1 MIIDK
6 CVFDDMEFFYL
17 IKQIN
22 EAERNMKKGVRTTQL
37 PCPCLAII
45 LSEPSTPAVSAAPIS
60 VKEVKDSVKGISMK
74 NRDRK

>member
-1 MIIDK
+1 MIVHK
-6 CVFDDMEFFYL
+6 CVFDDMEFSFF

-45 LSEPSTPAVSAAPIS
+45 LSEPLTPAVSAAPIS

-74 NRDRK
+74 DSDRK

>member
-1 MIIDK
+1 MIVHK
-6 CVFDDMEFFYL
+6 CVLDDMNLFYC
-17 IKQIN
+17 IKQMN
-22 EAERNMKKGVRTTQL
+22 EAERNNKKGVRTTQL

-74 NRDRK
+74 NRERK

>member
-1 MIIDK
+1 MIVHK
-6 CVFDDMEFFYL
+6 CVFGDMNLFYF

-37 PCPCLAII
+37 PCPCLALI

-74 NRDRK
+74 NRERK

>member
-1 MIIDK
+1 MIVYK
-6 CVFDDMEFFYL
+6 CVFDDMDFSFF
-17 IKQIN
+17 IKQMN

-45 LSEPSTPAVSAAPIS
+45 LSEPFTPAVSAAPIS

-74 NRDRK
+74 DSDRK

>member
-1 MIIDK
+1 MIVHN
-6 CVFDDMEFFYL
+6 CVFGDMNLFYF
-17 IKQIN
+17 IKQMN

-45 LSEPSTPAVSAAPIS
+45 LSEPFTPAVSAAPIS

-74 NRDRK
+74 NRERK

>member
-1 MIIDK
+1 MIVHK
-6 CVFDDMEFFYL
+6 CVFGDMNFFYF
-17 IKQIN
+17 IKQMN

-45 LSEPSTPAVSAAPIS
+45 LSEPFTPAVSAAPIS

-74 NRDRK
+74 NRERK

>member
-1 MIIDK
+1 MIVHK

-45 LSEPSTPAVSAAPIS
+45 LSEPFTPAVSAAPIS

-74 NRDRK
+74 NRERK

>member
-1 MIIDK
+1 MIIDN
-6 CVFDDMEFFYL
+6 CVFGDMNFFYF

-74 NRDRK
+74 NRERK

>member
-1 MIIDK
+1 MIIDN
-6 CVFDDMEFFYL
+6 CVFGDMNFFYF
-17 IKQIN
+17 IKQMN

-74 NRDRK
+74 NRERK

>member
-1 MIIDK
+1 MIIDN
-6 CVFDDMEFFYL
+6 CVFGDMNFFYF
-17 IKQIN
+17 IKQMN

-45 LSEPSTPAVSAAPIS
+45 LSEPFTPAVSAAPIS

-74 NRDRK
+74 NRERK